1 MGDAYLCALPK
12 TDIKP
17 IYEFLLRENYETEG
31 LSFSIKDQ
39 DVVLSLLIF
48 DRYLN
53 LSTGM
58 KLFRHLFER
67 ADYYDNVLVEKYGAR
82 WRKEEEN

>member
-1 MGDAYLCALPK
+1 
-12 TDIKP
+12 
-17 IYEFLLRENYETEG
+17 
-31 LSFSIKDQ
+31 
-39 DVVLSLLIF
+39 VVLSLLIF

-53 LSTGM
+53 LSTGI

-67 ADYYDNVLVEKYGAR
+67 ADYYDNVLVEKYGAL